1 MLKPAAVSRRGFLK
15 VATRVAAV
23 SVPTMLVACDDTPD
37 ADRKLEFLTLDDAL
51 VEAEKLA
58 LAAVSQRGPVWTLAQ
73 TCIHC
78 AQSIEY
84 SLTGFPVSKSELFQ
98 RTAGAAAFS
107 VFVWRGRMSHNL
119 AEEIPGA
126 PDLDPGI
133 DLDAAM
139 QRLRKSINSFA
150 RAETAL
156 KPHFA
161 YGLLAK
167 PEYEQAHAMHLANH
181 FSAFSR

>member
-1 MLKPAAVSRRGFLK
+1 MLKSAAVSRRGFLK
-15 VATRVAAV
+15 IATQAAAV
-23 SVPTMLVACDDTPD
+23 SVPTMLVACDDTAGPD
-37 ADRKLEFLTLDDAL
+37 RQLEFSTLGDAL

-58 LAAVSQRGPVWTLAQ
+58 LAAASQHGPVWTLTQ

-84 SLTGFPVSKSELFQ
+84 SLTGFPISKSELFQ

-126 PDLDPGI
+126 PALEPGTDLDV
-133 DLDAAM
+133 AM
-139 QRLRKSINSFA
+139 QRLRNSINSFA
-150 RAETAL
+150 RAEHPL

-167 PEYEQAHAMHLANH
+167 SDYEQAHAMHLANH

>member
-1 MLKPAAVSRRGFLK
+1 MLKPAVVSRRRFIK
-15 VATRVAAV
+15 VSAQAAAI
-23 SVPTMLVACDDTPD
+23 SVPAMLVACDDTPHS
-37 ADRKLEFLTLDDAL
+37 DRKLQFLSLRDAL
-51 VEAEKLA
+51 VEAEELA
-58 LAAVSQRGPVWTLAQ
+58 LTAVSQHGPVWTLSQ

-84 SLTGFPVSKSELFQ
+84 SLTGFPTSKSELFQ

-107 VFVWRGRMSHNL
+107 VFQWRGRMSHNL

-126 PDLDPGI
+126 PSLYPGT

-139 QRLRKSINSFA
+139 QRLRNSINSFA
-150 RAETAL
+150 RAEHSL

-167 PEYEQAHAMHLANH
+167 SDYEQAHAMHLANH
-181 FSAFSR
+181 FSAFTG